1 MSKPKAYIASPMG
14 FAEST
19 RTWYDNTLLP
29 TVSKYV
35 EPLDPWTVDVTHIL
49 ETDPTERPA
58 LWVELGMQHYQTIQ
72 EEADLVI
79 AVLDQEPP
87 DTGTVA
93 EIAYAAAHNI
103 PVIGYRSDIRTTGEE
118 GLPYNLMVGAAI
130 KMSGGI
136 AVASLVELE
145 NELKQRYPRS

>member
-1 MSKPKAYIASPMG
+1 MIKSHQ
-14 FAEST
+14 
-19 RTWYDNTLLP
+19 TLVQL
-29 TVSKYV
+29 
-35 EPLDPWTVDVTHIL
+35 LRL
-49 ETDPTERPA
+49 
-58 LWVELGMQHYQTIQ
+58 L
-72 EEADLVI
+72 
-79 AVLDQEPP
+79 
-87 DTGTVA
+87 
-93 EIAYAAAHNI
+93 YAAAHNI